1 MRLSHL
7 RDATFRVVCWDT
19 RSAAWSEP
27 RSPECRFIRAEW
39 PISRSQ
45 AGRAR
50 LTARR
55 ALLRPGIRD
64 CRVDRL
70 AVETQGAPKTATCRR
85 SGIRR
90 PTSTR
95 MPRRIHPDMTTPG
108 RPLGRPGAGGVALVA
123 ASVDEAQA
131 TEHAADRPAAGTVG
145 GTSRGSADTAV
156 AARPV
161 VFVRLARVATG
172 ARLDDGGPHR
182 RGGRSDRWSLR
193 LTRGRCGCGLP
204 LRGDRRHPGGRSQNG
219 RAGRVPTVRP
229 STTTGRTVRY
239 RVPHEGSCPSSVG
252 VAPRAAPHAMRWGH
266 PLGSHQL

>member
-1 MRLSHL
+1 MPSG
-7 RDATFRVVCWDT
+7 
-19 RSAAWSEP
+19 P
-27 RSPECRFIRAEW
+27 
-39 PISRSQ
+39 
-45 AGRAR
+45 
-50 LTARR
+50 ARR
-55 ALLRPGIRD
+55 KESGHA
-64 CRVDRL
+64 VDGY
-70 AVETQGAPKTATCRR
+70 V
-85 SGIRR
+85 
-90 PTSTR
+90 PTSRHPEAHIHSNDTSKPPGHDDAR
-95 MPRRIHPDMTTPG
+95 PSVGTTGRRES
-108 RPLGRPGAGGVALVA
+108 GAGA

-131 TEHAADRPAAGTVG
+131 TEHSADRPAAGAVR

-156 AARPV
+156 GARPV

-172 ARLDDGGPHR
+172 ARLDDGGLHR

-193 LTRGRCGCGLP
+193 LTRGRSRCGLP
-204 LRGDRRHPGGRSQNG
+204 LRGNRRHPGRRSQNG